1 MGRRSVLV
9 RRLLVLLGRVVL
21 DDDRGGRL
29 RRGLRDVDL
38 GDRLLLLLLRLLVA
52 PPSALH
58 GGDGHSC
65 PLEHLE
71 VRLDRDRRLGRRRD
85 RLASDPDEVQ
95 RVVELRGMKLLREEV
110 TLVVGGRCLL
120 ESELPVRGRGP
131 IVVLVLEENLVEMS
145 QGVALC
151 PLQVPQARRAPLSSR
166 R

>member
-1 MGRRSVLV
+1 MPMPGASRCCGCRRCSGVASRCCGSGV
-9 RRLLVLLGRVVL
+9 AGAVLLGRVVL

-52 PPSALH
+52 PPSALP

-65 PLEHLE
+65 PLEHFE
-71 VRLDRDRRLGRRRD
+71 VRPDRDRRLGGRRD

-110 TLVVGGRCLL
+110 TLVVGGRCFL
-120 ESELPVRGRGP
+120 EGELPVCGRRP
-131 IVVLVLEENLVEMS
+131 VVVLLIL
-145 QGVALC
+145 G
-151 PLQVPQARRAPLSSR
+151 
-166 R
+166 